1 MWERT
6 EEKNKGNKAALWEH
20 FQCISRAI
28 YCILMATYFC
38 TIKHNSPWRWIIDA
52 SLLRNAFTH
61 VTFHQHSWCS
71 RSKELCEIISADVKC
86 FPFRQKRIEKHSC
99 KKGIFQ
105 FCWKDSQNAMW
116 VALHI
121 VDCQHFPTFN
131 IGMRKIIL
139 NLARKLAP
147 PRILKLSD
155 QITTT

>member
-1 MWERT
+1 MAALWGRRITSAHCYSAVNIISGEFMWERT

-99 KKGIFQ
+99 KKGIFNFVGNILRMQ
-105 FCWKDSQNAMW
+105 CE
-116 VALHI
+116 LHCLLLI
-121 VDCQHFPTFN
+121 VNIFPTFN
-131 IGMRKIIL
+131 I
-139 NLARKLAP
+139 AR
-147 PRILKLSD
+147 
-155 QITTT
+155 